1 MCFSQSDKNIP
12 NRFLLTKWVH
22 QNDNVKFFGIPCRL
36 NSAKCVS
43 RQKTGY
49 TVHVTDN
56 LMDTILLISLKR
68 FLTKYYKKSCK
79 SCFSLLLLEKLRTLQ
94 MQIIWFKLSLIWFS
108 IEICYYIDFSKL
120 FKCSRELLTL
130 TILIF
135 YLRLVLAVAL
145 ASSHKNTTF
154 ELKKINDNRTAFGL
168 YLISILK
175 VNNKRPMG
183 HIAHRS
189 NDNYFNQ

>member
-1 MCFSQSDKNIP
+1 MLLYRLLKTVQVLSRTFNIDYSD
-12 NRFLLTKWVH
+12 FL
-22 QNDNVKFFGIPCRL
+22 
-36 NSAKCVS
+36 
-43 RQKTGY
+43 
-49 TVHVTDN
+49 
-56 LMDTILLISLKR
+56 
-68 FLTKYYKKSCK
+68 
-79 SCFSLLLLEKLRTLQ
+79 
-94 MQIIWFKLSLIWFS
+94 
-108 IEICYYIDFSKL
+108 
-120 FKCSRELLTL
+120 
-130 TILIF
+130 
-135 YLRLVLAVAL
+135 LRLVLAVAL